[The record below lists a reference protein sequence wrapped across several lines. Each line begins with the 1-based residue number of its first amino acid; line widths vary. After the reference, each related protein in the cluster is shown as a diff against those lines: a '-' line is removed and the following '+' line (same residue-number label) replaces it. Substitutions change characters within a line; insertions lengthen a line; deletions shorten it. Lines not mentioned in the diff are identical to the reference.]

1 LSLTD
6 NRGLNKYY
14 HSSRLNVCVAI
25 VDEKGNKLHSF
36 DSLADCAKFLKV
48 DPSTISKRKSK
59 GIPFILN
66 NQTVYIKDD
75 IV

>member
-1 LSLTD
+1 MI
-6 NRGLNKYY
+6 
-14 HSSRLNVCVAI
+14 I
-25 VDEKGNKLHSF
+25 VDENGNKLHSF

-59 GIPFILN
+59 NIPFILDN
-66 NQTVYIKDD
+66 RTVYIKNE

>member
-1 LSLTD
+1 M
-6 NRGLNKYY
+6 
-14 HSSRLNVCVAI
+14 AI

-59 GIPFILN
+59 GISFILN
-66 NQTVYIKDD
+66 NQTVYIKDE